1 MTTDR
6 RNVADGGLRLLIS
19 LSGLAVVLLPCLW
32 AIDPFDWLRS
42 NLVVD
47 QFLAV
52 ELALALGFTLWLRA
66 RTLPAALPRVG
77 FFLAGCAAFGVG
89 LFLFRHFAG
98 EAALFIMPTPRLLTV
113 SVLLIS
119 VTLLASFLA
128 SGPMMGLLL
137 FGVFAVGY
145 LAQFFP
151 APFDAAPVDL
161 KRYTVYLVFGGNG
174 FLGRTLGVIA
184 GTVTIYILFGAVYE
198 ISGGTAAIDALARKM
213 SRRGKGMAIK
223 ATIVSSG
230 LFGMVSG
237 SASSNVLTSGAFT
250 IQAMRRF
257 GLPGTKA
264 GGIEAVSSTMGQITP
279 PVMGAAAFLMAD
291 LTGLSY
297 GSIALAATVPA
308 ILCYTVMFVQASW
321 MAARIEGEPLSEGAE
336 PSATTAQDEMPELAW
351 RDLWHLLPVIAIV
364 TVMFKGDRMT
374 ELAGIAGIVAALLS
388 GWILHGPAELWRR
401 IRSSAQSA
409 YKTTASLVIAGSA
422 LGVVLGVLGMTG
434 LDVSLTLGIREIG
447 ETSLLLSLILTA
459 LSAMVLG
466 AGMATTGVY
475 IIVGTL
481 LAPGLVALGV
491 PLMAAHLFVLY
502 FGVVSMITPPVAFAA
517 LAASGISGESFTK
530 TAFAAM
536 RFGWIIYVLPFLFVY
551 APGLLL
557 VGDLWTVAAS
567 LMGAFVAILAVDA
580 LLAWE
585 NRLTSGLAAV
595 SLVLAVCAVFD
606 PMGGASFAV
615 TAAVLALCS
624 LLVLK
629 GWAVKYGKA

>member
-1 MTTDR
+1 MIT
-6 RNVADGGLRLLIS
+6 
-19 LSGLAVVLLPCLW
+19 LSGIGVVVSPCLW
-32 AIDPFDWLRS
+32 AIDPFDWLRATMIF
-42 NLVVD
+42 D
-47 QFLAV
+47 QFLAI
-52 ELALALGFTLWLRA
+52 ELALALGFILWVRA
-66 RTLPAALPRVG
+66 RNVSASLAAGLHV
-77 FFLAGCAAFGVG
+77 LAGFVALGAG
-89 LFLFRHFAG
+89 LFLFHHFSG
-98 EAALFIMPTPRLLTV
+98 EAALFIMPTPTLLSV
-113 SVLLIS
+113 SVVLIA
-119 VTLLASFLA
+119 VTLLATLLT

-137 FGVFAVGY
+137 LGVLIFGY

-151 APFDAAPVDL
+151 APFNAASVDM

-184 GTVTIYILFGAVYE
+184 GTVTIYIIFGAVYE

-213 SRRGKGMAIK
+213 SQRGKGMAIK

-257 GLPGTKA
+257 GLSGAKA

-297 GSIALAATVPA
+297 GNIALAAAIPA
-308 ILCYTVMFVQASW
+308 VLCYAVMFVQASW
-321 MAARIEGEPLSEGAE
+321 LAGRIEVGEGA
-336 PSATTAQDEMPELAW
+336 PRPTAEAGAGEQDLPELAW
-351 RDLWHLLPVIAIV
+351 RDLWHLLPVIVIV

-374 ELAGIAGIVAALLS
+374 EMAGIGGIAAALLS
-388 GWILHGPAELWRR
+388 GWILHGPSELWTRFKDAAHR
-401 IRSSAQSA
+401 TST
-409 YKTTASLVIAGSA
+409 TTASLVIAGSA

-447 ETSLLLSLILTA
+447 ETSLLLSLLLTA

-475 IIVGTL
+475 IVVGTL

-491 PLMAAHLFVLY
+491 PLIAAHLFVLY

-517 LAASGISGESFTK
+517 LAASGISGASFTK
-530 TAFAAM
+530 TAWEAM
-536 RFGWIIYVLPFLFVY
+536 RFGWIIYVLPFVFVY
-551 APGLLL
+551 APELLMVGDPIRIVAGL
-557 VGDLWTVAAS
+557 VGAMT
-567 LMGAFVAILAVDA
+567 AILAVDRLVAGEARAMSGVAAICVLLSAYA
-580 LLAWE
+580 LFAPAEDAILS
-585 NRLTSGLAAV
+585 LGAAIFSAFAIV
-595 SLVLAVCAVFD
+595 VLKSMDAR
-606 PMGGASFAV
+606 GAK
-615 TAAVLALCS
+615 TAAAA
-624 LLVLK
+624 
-629 GWAVKYGKA
+629 GED

>member
-1 MTTDR
+1 MIT
-6 RNVADGGLRLLIS
+6 
-19 LSGLAVVLLPCLW
+19 LSGIGVVLLPCLW
-32 AIDPFDWLRS
+32 AIDPFDWLRATMIF
-42 NLVVD
+42 D
-47 QFLAV
+47 QFLAI
-52 ELALALGFTLWLRA
+52 ELALALGFILWLRA
-66 RTLPAALPRVG
+66 RNVAASLSSGLHV
-77 FFLAGCAAFGVG
+77 LAGLVALGAG
-89 LFLFRHFAG
+89 LFLFHHFSG
-98 EAALFIMPTPRLLTV
+98 EAALFIMPTPTLLSV
-113 SVLLIS
+113 SVVLIA
-119 VTLLASFLA
+119 VTLLATLLT

-137 FGVFAVGY
+137 LGVLIFGY

-151 APFDAAPVDL
+151 APFNAASVDM

-184 GTVTIYILFGAVYE
+184 GTVTIYIIFGAVYE

-213 SRRGKGMAIK
+213 SRRGRGMAIK

-257 GLPGTKA
+257 GLSGAKA

-297 GSIALAATVPA
+297 GSIALAAAIPA
-308 ILCYTVMFVQASW
+308 VLCYAVMFVQASW
-321 MAARIEGEPLSEGAE
+321 LAGRIEVGEAAPRPAPEGGAGD
-336 PSATTAQDEMPELAW
+336 QDLPELAW
-351 RDLWHLLPVIAIV
+351 RDLWHLLPVIVIV

-374 ELAGIAGIVAALLS
+374 EMAGIGGIAAALLS
-388 GWILHGPAELWRR
+388 GWILHGPSELWTR
-401 IRSSAQSA
+401 IKGAAPRT
-409 YKTTASLVIAGSA
+409 YTTTASLVIAGSA

-447 ETSLLLSLILTA
+447 ETSLLLSLLLTA

-475 IIVGTL
+475 IVVGTL

-491 PLMAAHLFVLY
+491 PLIAAHLFVLY

-517 LAASGISGESFTK
+517 LAASGISGASFTK
-530 TAFAAM
+530 TAWEAM
-536 RFGWIIYVLPFLFVY
+536 RFGWIIYVLPFVFVY
-551 APGLLL
+551 APELLMVGDFIRIVAGL
-557 VGDLWTVAAS
+557 VGAMT
-567 LMGAFVAILAVDA
+567 GILAVDRFVAGEARVMSGVAAICVLFSAYA
-580 LLAWE
+580 LFAPAE
-585 NRLTSGLAAV
+585 NAIM
-595 SLVLAVCAVFD
+595 SL
-606 PMGGASFAV
+606 
-615 TAAVLALCS
+615 TAAILSAFGIVF
-624 LLVLK
+624 LK
-629 GWAVKYGKA
+629 SIDARVTKTVGVAAGED